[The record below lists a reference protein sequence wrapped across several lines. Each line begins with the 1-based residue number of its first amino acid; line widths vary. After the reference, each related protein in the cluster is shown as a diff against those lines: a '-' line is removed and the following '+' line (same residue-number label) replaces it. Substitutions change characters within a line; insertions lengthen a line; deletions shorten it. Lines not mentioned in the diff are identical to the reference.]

1 MRLLT
6 GLLFLWALPC
16 SAQVDL
22 PVFGKQDVINGYAKD
37 VEGEVLSYFSVYPEH
52 ATTALLT
59 RCTDGKKAIAWETAA
74 VPFSERESVPYY
86 YFSWIAAHNSTTSG
100 GDRSFDLYINDAKAL
115 TFTTHHSTSPGT
127 WSAAGADSTKLVFE
141 YSKMD
146 RHGDA
151 HGFAHLRVP
160 RKYVK
165 LGEPVKLKV
174 VGHAQDSPDWFM
186 TFRYT
191 FGEKVEVEALP
202 FLLKDGAQDLLITLM
217 HFGGPEILAL
227 YVNDPKPTKLFK
239 VNNGLNIF
247 HFPIHAAQRDTVLNI
262 RARIP
267 TKVDDPSPDLL
278 DVRLNVRV
286 QPVIHRDIHL
296 VHHSHNDIGYSH
308 LQTEVEKIQNK
319 NIYDALDL
327 IDRTKDY
334 PEDSR
339 FVWNVESLWAVENFL
354 GVASEADKQRF
365 IAAVKSGS
373 IALSVN
379 YANILTGLCTPEEM
393 HWIVEYADSLRKW
406 YGLPITMAIVSDI
419 PGMRWSMVEAY
430 TAHGIRHL
438 SQGPNYI
445 PDLPDGGDR
454 IGSTLREQGDKPY
467 WWKGTTGR
475 DSVLVWTAGQGYG
488 GWHGFTAGAIKE
500 RGTRKIAAYMNELAA
515 KGYPFDMVQWRYNI
529 VSDNGPVDSTLSDF
543 VREWNAKYASPRLII
558 ANAGTMM
565 QEFET
570 KYGKQIPTWS
580 GDFTPYW
587 EDGAYSTAKEEGD
600 VRVLSARLTNL
611 IEAAKIL
618 GKPIDPHLLY
628 RAKRSIVMWHEH
640 TWGAWCSIS
649 DPDAHF
655 TTDQWRV
662 KKAFADSGW
671 HYFREMDAALLPD
684 KRSSDTLVVI
694 NALPWQRDGYV
705 EFRMP
710 GAYDHSSIESSTGEV
725 VPVQV
730 MTSHMIGAY
739 LHNLP
744 ALSAIKIWPSNK
756 KGRVINDEYSAQT
769 SVNRI
774 RPDSASGALD
784 RLFGI
789 DVNYADTSLY
799 DGMLEWLYVNGLDPN
814 ITERPVL
821 KRAEW
826 FDKGPLFKRLR
837 LESELAGGKIYT
849 DIWEYGE
856 GGIRFRSWIEK
867 HFGREKQA
875 MHLALPFADLP
886 EPTIRIGFGDTC
898 ATIEQVG
905 IPGSN
910 KDYFSGASWI
920 DISSTSE
927 TSDHGITVVCR
938 QGAIWEVGE
947 MVDER
952 KVNPGKGTNPE
963 YYKAWKTEA
972 KSSSTIYLYGL
983 NNYWHT
989 NFKADQEGPI
999 TFDLYLKMHG
1009 PFKLEDARRFGLE
1022 MTRPLITWWK

>member
-1 MRLLT
+1 MRLIAGLPLLCALT
-6 GLLFLWALPC
+6 
-16 SAQVDL
+16 STAQVDL
-22 PVFGKQDVINGYAKD
+22 PIFGKQDVINGYAKD
-37 VEGEVLSYFSVYPEH
+37 IEGEVLSYFSVYPEH

-59 RCTDGKKAIAWETAA
+59 RCTDGAKAIAWETAS
-74 VPFSERESVPYY
+74 VPFSERESTQYF

-100 GDRSFDLYINDAKAL
+100 GDRSFDLFINDQLAL
-115 TFTTHHSTSPGT
+115 TFTTHHSTNPGS

-141 YSKMD
+141 FSKMD

-160 RKYVK
+160 RKYITPGQ
-165 LGEPVKLKV
+165 LVKLKV

-191 FGEKVEVEALP
+191 FEEKVESTVLP
-202 FLLKDGAQDLLITLM
+202 FVYNHSHSELQPLQLTVM
-217 HFGGPEILAL
+217 HFGPSTTLNVMIEGQNGAHAFDIA
-227 YVNDPKPTKLFK
+227 
-239 VNNGLNIF
+239 NGLQVIETPLTGAYTPVRIKANIKGR
-247 HFPIHAAQRDTVLNI
+247 ALLDTLLNI
-262 RARIP
+262 
-267 TKVDDPSPDLL
+267 
-278 DVRLNVRV
+278 
-286 QPVIHRDIHL
+286 QPLIHRDIYL
-296 VHHSHNDIGYSH
+296 VHHSHTDIGYSH
-308 LQTEVEKIQNK
+308 LQAEVETIQNN
-319 NIYDALDL
+319 NIFKALEL

-354 GVASEADKQRF
+354 GIASEADKQRF

-373 IALSVN
+373 IALSAN

-406 YGLPITMAIVSDI
+406 YDLPITMAMQTDI
-419 PGMRWSMVEAY
+419 PGMSWSMVDAY
-430 TAHGIRHL
+430 AAHGIRHL

-445 PDLPDGGDR
+445 PDMPDGGDR

-467 WWKGTTGR
+467 WWKSTTGR
-475 DSVLVWTAGQGYG
+475 DSILVWTAGQGYG
-488 GWHGFTAGAIKE
+488 GWHGYTAGAIKE

-515 KGYPFDMVQWRYNI
+515 KGYPYDMVQWRYNI

-543 VREWNAKYASPRLII
+543 VRDWNEKYASPRLII

-600 VRVLSARLTNL
+600 VRVLSARLSNL
-611 IEAAKIL
+611 IEAAKVL

-649 DPDAHF
+649 DPDGHF

-662 KKAFADSGW
+662 KKAFADSAGW
-671 HYFREMDAALLPD
+671 YVDVIEKALLPAYNGQ
-684 KRSSDTLVVI
+684 SSVDVI
-694 NALPWQRDGYV
+694 NTLPWYRSGVVQLPPPAKAFNRVTSESRNTEVVYNPANCDPYFI
-705 EFRMP
+705 EFGKHSEPIRSYTLSTSSEP
-710 GAYDHSSIESSTGEV
+710 FFRVLDGAYINPMTKAGSWDMLNGIE
-725 VPVQV
+725 
-730 MTSHMIGAY
+730 
-739 LHNLP
+739 
-744 ALSAIKIWPSNK
+744 
-756 KGRVINDEYSAQT
+756 
-769 SVNRI
+769 
-774 RPDSASGALD
+774 
-784 RLFGI
+784 
-789 DVNYADTSLY
+789 ADTSSAIAPCGLVEWRSMGLTVPSSSIRPAWKRHENQHSCYHCMLDMIGTDSIATDLQYRPIWPIHIRSTLY
-799 DGMLEWLYVNGLDPN
+799 KKA
-814 ITERPVL
+814 IR
-821 KRAEW
+821 
-826 FDKGPLFKRLR
+826 DK
-837 LESELAGGKIYT
+837 ESL
-849 DIWEYGE
+849 
-856 GGIRFRSWIEK
+856 
-867 HFGREKQA
+867 
-875 MHLALPFADLP
+875 HLALPFNIPNA
-886 EPTIRIGFGDTC
+886 TVRIGISDTC
-898 ATIEQVG
+898 ITPESG
-905 IPGSN
+905 RIPGSN
-910 KDYFSGASWI
+910 NDFFCAQRWI
-920 DISSTSE
+920 DVSNDSMGVTI
-927 TSDHGITVVCR
+927 VCP

-952 KVNPGKGTNPE
+952 KVNPGRGTNPE

-972 KSSSTIYLYGL
+972 KSSSTIYLYAL

-1009 PFKLEDARRFGLE
+1009 PFKLEEARRFGLE

>member
-1 MRLLT
+1 MKPIFLT
-6 GLLFLWALPC
+6 VTLFLAGVA

-22 PVFGKQDVINGYAKD
+22 PVFGKQQVINGYAKD

-59 RCTDGKKAIAWETAA
+59 RCTDGQKAIAWETAPTPKA
-74 VPFSERESVPYY
+74 LKSDFA

-100 GDRSFDLYINDAKAL
+100 GDRSFDLYIDDQHVL
-115 TFTTHHSTSPGT
+115 TFTTHHSSKPAT
-127 WSAAGADSTKLVFE
+127 WESEGVDGVKLVFE
-141 YSKMD
+141 FSKAD

-160 RKYVK
+160 LKFIKPGR
-165 LGEPVKLKV
+165 PMRLKV

-191 FGEKVEVEALP
+191 FEEKVEVEVLP
-202 FLLKDGAQDLLITLM
+202 FLLNRLGHPERAMRFTVM
-217 HFGGPEILAL
+217 HFGQPTTLA
-227 YVNDPKPTKLFK
+227 VLFQGGLK
-239 VNNGLNIF
+239 AKTYPINNGLNVIEDALSYLDDTTTIRF
-247 HFPIHAAQRDTVLNI
+247 RGSLGIHQFDTTLILHPI
-262 RARIP
+262 
-267 TKVDDPSPDLL
+267 
-278 DVRLNVRV
+278 
-286 QPVIHRDIHL
+286 IHHDIHL
-296 VHHSHNDIGYSH
+296 VHHSHTDIGYSH
-308 LQTEVEKIQNK
+308 LQAEVETIQNN
-319 NIYDALDL
+319 NIWKALEL

-354 GVASEADKQRF
+354 GIASEADKQRF
-365 IAAVKSGS
+365 IAAVKAGR
-373 IALSVN
+373 IALSAN

-406 YGLPITMAIVSDI
+406 YDLPITMAMQTDI
-419 PGMRWSMVEAY
+419 PGMSWSMVDAY
-430 TAHGIRHL
+430 AAHGIRHL

-445 PDLPDGGDR
+445 PDMPDGGDR

-475 DSVLVWTAGQGYG
+475 DSILVWTAGQGYG
-488 GWHGFTAGAIKE
+488 GWHGYTAGAIKE
-500 RGTRKIAAYMNELAA
+500 RGTRKIAAYMNDLAA
-515 KGYPFDMVQWRYNI
+515 KGYPYDMVQWRYNI

-543 VREWNAKYASPRLII
+543 VREWNSTYASPRLII

-565 QEFET
+565 QQFEE
-570 KYGKQIPTWS
+570 KYGERIPTWS

-587 EDGAYSTAKEEGD
+587 EDGAYSTAAEEGS

-618 GKPIDPHLLY
+618 DKPIDPHLLY

-662 KKAFADSGW
+662 KQLFA
-671 HYFREMDAALLPD
+671 HDADRFVGTINYDLNSAMRTASVDYGGNWIDQIPPELLPLLRVKTV
-684 KRSSDTLVVI
+684 KRDVERLPISRSPNDLFSIVDGLDVAHAQVFEGATLMFQDTL
-694 NALPWQRDGYV
+694 N
-705 EFRMP
+705 
-710 GAYDHSSIESSTGEV
+710 
-725 VPVQV
+725 
-730 MTSHMIGAY
+730 
-739 LHNLP
+739 
-744 ALSAIKIWPSNK
+744 
-756 KGRVINDEYSAQT
+756 GRVHWQYW
-769 SVNRI
+769 
-774 RPDSASGALD
+774 LD
-784 RLFGI
+784 
-789 DVNYADTSLY
+789 APKT
-799 DGMLEWLYVNGLDPN
+799 
-814 ITERPVL
+814 
-821 KRAEW
+821 
-826 FDKGPLFKRLR
+826 
-837 LESELAGGKIYT
+837 
-849 DIWEYGE
+849 
-856 GGIRFRSWIEK
+856 
-867 HFGREKQA
+867 REKYGI
-875 MHLALPFADLP
+875 HGALPFNIPNA
-886 EPTIRIGFGDTC
+886 TVRIGIGDTC
-898 ATIEQVG
+898 VTPESG
-905 IPGSN
+905 RIPGSN
-910 KDYFSGASWI
+910 NDFFCAQRWI
-920 DISSTSE
+920 DVSNDSMGVTI
-927 TSDHGITVVCR
+927 VCP
-938 QGAIWEVGE
+938 QGAIWEIGE

-952 KVNPGKGTNPE
+952 KVNPGRGTNPE

-972 KSSSTIYLYGL
+972 KSSSTIYLYAL